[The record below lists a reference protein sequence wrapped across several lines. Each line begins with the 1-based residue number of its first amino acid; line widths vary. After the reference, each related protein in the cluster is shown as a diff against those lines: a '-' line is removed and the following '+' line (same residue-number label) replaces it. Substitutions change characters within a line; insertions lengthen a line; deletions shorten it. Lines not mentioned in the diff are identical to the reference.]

1 MKLTYDPESD
11 AMYIK
16 LTDTEFEKVKI
27 VNKNT
32 ILNLDS
38 EGNVIGIELLFVS
51 KHLLSNF
58 LSQVIIENLN
68 ENK

>member
-51 KHLLSNF
+51 KHLPSNF